1 MVTIEYLHVCDYAFP
16 AEGGKPCIIGIFDV
30 IYAAAFPAAH
40 PYMAIAL
47 RLRGQAH
54 EIVPLKMEL
63 TRPNGDVLVTL
74 QGEVTIAPDGSAF
87 LTMNIIN
94 TQFPEAGR
102 YIVKVVSG
110 GQTLIS
116 HSLQVQR
123 RTEAPPQA
131 SPQGGSQ
138 KLH

>member
-1 MVTIEYLHVCDYAFP
+1 MVTVEYLHVCDYAFP

-30 IYAAAFPAAH
+30 IHATAFPAAH

-63 TRPNGDVLVTL
+63 ARPNGDVLVTL
-74 QGEVTIAPDGSAF
+74 QGEVTIAADGSAF

-94 TQFPEAGR
+94 TQFPEPGR
-102 YIVKVVSG
+102 YVVKVVSG

-116 HSLQVQR
+116 HSLEVQK
-123 RTEAPPQA
+123 TVAPPQA
-131 SPQGGSQ
+131 PPQGGSQ